1 MYKIKLSHIA
11 TLVCLLTCMITTAA
25 MAQEMQAAMKIIP
38 DYTHETFIKNTPVK
52 IWRVI
57 RDLPKV
63 KDYSNGTITAVTIT
77 PGTEDKRIRELTFSD
92 GRKRTDEIEQV
103 HESYKFFVFS
113 VRDPKPQ
120 GVNSAMV
127 TALVESLPD
136 KDDTSVVR
144 WSIYLEGDKKL
155 KKPLVDELTKEIG
168 QYEVGLKK
176 LLDQ

>member
-1 MYKIKLSHIA
+1 MYTKKIRSIA
-11 TLVCLLTCMITTAA
+11 AFVCLLTCMTTTAA
-25 MAQEMQAAMKIIP
+25 MAQMQAAVKIIP
-38 DYTHETFIKNTPVK
+38 DYTHETFIKNSPVK

-63 KDYSNGTITAVTIT
+63 KDYSNGTITAVTIN
-77 PGTEDKRIRELTFSD
+77 PGQDDKPPTRELTFSD
-92 GRKRTDEIEQV
+92 GRKRIDEIEQV
-103 HESYKFFVFS
+103 HESYKFFVFN
-113 VRDPKPQ
+113 VRDPRPQ
-120 GVNSAMV
+120 GVNRATV

-168 QYEVGLKK
+168 QYELGLKK